1 MLIGYVKLVDK
12 HINNLSILPKKGLGL
27 YNISNMPNANIQRHK
42 MLFCLD
48 NIVLV
53 LNKCLGI
60 SRQIRIKTKKIKALK
75 TNNKSLPFTLSLK
88 SPR

>member
-1 MLIGYVKLVDK
+1 
-12 HINNLSILPKKGLGL
+12 
-27 YNISNMPNANIQRHK
+27 MPNANIQRHK